1 MIRFESFET
10 RRATPFLAC
19 LLTIGS
25 ALAVAPAGV
34 SAQEVGATTMSPR
47 VYADFQLGLFGDA
60 RAQSGDSSVSDEL
73 EPTLGGVG
81 GFEIPIVPYFSM
93 GAEAG
98 FGVWN
103 TDGGE
108 RWDVDPS
115 LIVHLSVA
123 PRFRLPWGGDTGG
136 HGAFYVSGLFG
147 PSINFLSGDVD
158 EALSLGGASVDTG
171 FGFNAGAIVGFQLF
185 PIEHLGVDLGVGYQH
200 HVVWHEVHGPF
211 GGQRDVRVDFGQL
224 QIRAGMAFS
233 L

>member
-1 MIRFESFET
+1 M
-10 RRATPFLAC
+10 
-19 LLTIGS
+19 
-25 ALAVAPAGV
+25 
-34 SAQEVGATTMSPR
+34 
-47 VYADFQLGLFGDA
+47 
-60 RAQSGDSSVSDEL
+60 
-73 EPTLGGVG
+73 GGVG
-81 GFEIPIVPYFSM
+81 GFEVPIVPYFSM

-123 PRFRLPWGGDTGG
+123 PRFRLPWGGDRGG

-171 FGFNAGAIVGFQLF
+171 IGFNAGAIVGFQLF
-185 PIEHLGVDLGVGYQH
+185 PLEHLGVDLGVGYQH
-200 HVVWHEVHGPF
+200 HVVWHEVHGPL

-224 QIRAGMAFS
+224 QIRAGVAFS